1 MSGLPAARTY
11 RKSSLMKIHDLIF
24 TGYVIC
30 RGVTEKVM
38 DEKTK
43 KRLIHI
49 RDATKVNKQHAED
62 YKRKQ
67 TEFQKKTELYDNRS
81 VNYRKHIRW

>member
-1 MSGLPAARTY
+1 MDKT
-11 RKSSLMKIHDLIF
+11 
-24 TGYVIC
+24 
-30 RGVTEKVM
+30 M
-38 DEKTK
+38 DEKAK
-43 KRLIHI
+43 KSLIHI

-67 TEFQKKTELYDNRS
+67 TEFQKKIEFYDNRS

>member
-1 MSGLPAARTY
+1 
-11 RKSSLMKIHDLIF
+11 
-24 TGYVIC
+24 
-30 RGVTEKVM
+30 M

-49 RDATKVNKQHAED
+49 RDATKVNKRYAEE
-62 YKRKQ
+62 YKRKK
-67 TEFQKKTELYDNRS
+67 TEFYDNRS

>member
-1 MSGLPAARTY
+1 
-11 RKSSLMKIHDLIF
+11 
-24 TGYVIC
+24 
-30 RGVTEKVM
+30 M

-49 RDATKVNKQHAED
+49 RDAIKVNKQHAED

-81 VNYRKHIRW
+81 INYRKHIRW

>member
-1 MSGLPAARTY
+1 
-11 RKSSLMKIHDLIF
+11 
-24 TGYVIC
+24 
-30 RGVTEKVM
+30 M

-62 YKRKQ
+62 YKR
-67 TEFQKKTELYDNRS
+67 TSVERHRCAEAQKKAEIYDNR
-81 VNYRKHIRW
+81 NIDYRKHVRF

>member
-1 MSGLPAARTY
+1 
-11 RKSSLMKIHDLIF
+11 
-24 TGYVIC
+24 
-30 RGVTEKVM
+30 M

-49 RDATKVNKQHAED
+49 RDATEVNKQHAED

-67 TEFQKKTELYDNRS
+67 TEFQKKTEFYDNRS
-81 VNYRKHIRW
+81 INYRKHIRW

>member
-1 MSGLPAARTY
+1 
-11 RKSSLMKIHDLIF
+11 
-24 TGYVIC
+24 
-30 RGVTEKVM
+30 M

-49 RDATKVNKQHAED
+49 RDATKVNKQ
-62 YKRKQ
+62 R

>member
-1 MSGLPAARTY
+1 MSSKPVCLNQFKHNTLSGVLF
-11 RKSSLMKIHDLIF
+11 I
-24 TGYVIC
+24 GVI
-30 RGVTEKVM
+30 M

-49 RDATKVNKQHAED
+49 RDAIKVNKQHAED

-81 VNYRKHIRW
+81 INYRKHIRW